1 MGFFDFTKTR
11 RYRNFMAKVY
21 GLGASVVLVG
31 ALFKIIHMPGA
42 NEMLTVGL
50 LTEAVIFFF
59 SAFEPPHVE
68 PDWSL
73 VYPELGGMYGNKA
86 GDLKRK
92 SPTERLDKMLEKA
105 QIDNRTIER
114 LGEGMSKLSDNA
126 GKLTDLT
133 DAAVATNS
141 FTQNLQS
148 ASESAKTFD
157 ESVKKDAEAT
167 TNYAE
172 SLGSVTEGAST
183 LATAYS
189 QAAETLKGDMNTTE
203 EFAETVKS
211 ATDSADSLAESY
223 KKSSAVLSKSVEA
236 LDFTAVEGDAYN
248 EQLRRIAENMAALNA
263 IYEIQLQGTNK
274 AVESSEKLQSTMN
287 DFLLKL
293 ENSTTSTS
301 EFSEQMTTLS
311 KRMGSLNKVYGNMLT
326 AMNMNA

>member
-11 RYRNFMAKVY
+11 QYRNFMAKVY

-73 VYPELGGMYGNKA
+73 VYPELGGMYHGAK
-86 GDLKRK
+86 GEIKRK
-92 SPTERLDKMLEKA
+92 SPTERLDEMLEKA
-105 QIDNRTIER
+105 QIDNKTIER
-114 LGEGMSKLSDNA
+114 LGLGMSKLSDNA
-126 GKLTDLT
+126 SQLTDLA
-133 DAAVATNS
+133 DAAVATHS
-141 FTQNLQS
+141 FTTNLQS
-148 ASESAKTFD
+148 ASDSAKTFD
-157 ESVKKDAEAT
+157 DSVKKDAEAT

-172 SLGSVTEGAST
+172 SLGNVTEGAST
-183 LATAYS
+183 LANAYT

-203 EFAETVKS
+203 EFANTVRNATES
-211 ATDSADSLAESY
+211 ANTLAESY
-223 KKSSAVLSKSVEA
+223 HKSASVLSKSVEA

-248 EQLRRIAENMAALNA
+248 EQLRKIADNMAALNA

-274 AVESSEKLQSTMN
+274 AVESSERLQSTMN
-287 DFLLKL
+287 EFLSKL
-293 ENSTTSTS
+293 ENSTASTT
-301 EFSEQMTTLS
+301 EFSEQMTTLTQ
-311 KRMGSLNKVYGNMLT
+311 RMGSLNKVYGNMLT
-326 AMNMNA
+326 AMNMNG